1 MFWEV
6 SLAQSYGLEIVVC
19 SYDLYNQAQY
29 KYQIFVI
36 LDMKQPSKLFKPS
49 YSKNILYMY

>member
-6 SLAQSYGLEIVVC
+6 SLAQSYGLEVVVC
-19 SYDLYNQAQY
+19 SYELYNQAQY

-36 LDMKQPSKLFKPS
+36 IRHETTIKTV
-49 YSKNILYMY
+49 